1 MRHRTKADS
10 TEFAERF
17 GQYEADLYRIAYVY
31 VKNEQDALD
40 IMQETA
46 YRAYKNYSTLKE
58 PKYFKTW
65 LTRITVNC
73 AIDHIRRNGRL
84 LPLEDYAENL
94 PVLSHEEEQQIL
106 LRTTLSALMNELEPM
121 EKSIVLLKYYE
132 QMTFKDIAK
141 ALSLPL
147 GTVKSTSYRA
157 LHKLRKAAK
166 EEELL

>member
-1 MRHRTKADS
+1 MGHRTKTSSRD
-10 TEFAERF
+10 FAERF
-17 GQYEADLYRIAYVY
+17 RQYEQDLYRIAYVY

-40 IMQETA
+40 IIQETA
-46 YRAYKNYSTLKE
+46 YRAYKNLGSLKE
-58 PKYFKTW
+58 PQYFKTW

-94 PVLSHEEEQQIL
+94 PDLSHEEEQQII
-106 LRTTLSALMNELEPM
+106 LRTTLSALMNTLEPM

-132 QMTFKDIAK
+132 QMTFRDIAE

-147 GTVKSTSYRA
+147 GTVKSALYRA
-157 LHKLRKAAK
+157 LHKLRTAAK
-166 EEELL
+166 EDELL